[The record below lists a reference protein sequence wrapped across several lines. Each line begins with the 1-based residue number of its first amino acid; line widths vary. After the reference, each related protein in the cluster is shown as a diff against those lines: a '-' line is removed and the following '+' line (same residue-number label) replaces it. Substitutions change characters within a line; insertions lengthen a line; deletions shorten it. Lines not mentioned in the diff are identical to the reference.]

1 MKYFQNIKY
10 LSPFADPLVSLDEWV
25 DKAQKK
31 MYRYIN
37 QRLLTHNRNSFL
49 YPLLPNMKK
58 TQTISLLLI
67 GVLGTSMMF
76 TQTHAFQDEDY
87 EDDSYNYEEDFNM
100 YDEENDDIDTWDDME
115 DDENEWDDYSDEELE
130 EIYGEE
136 FNPEDS
142 DWEDYEGEYEDD
154 DDYNDFED
162 QIFEDQIF
170 GELTDEERDRLDEE
184 FERHEKVIDPMY
196 DNYYETEN
204 EAERELIK
212 QSMSEEITNHYNNLL
227 TQTNSEEGRELLAEE
242 KNMYLESLDYLDEE
256 REDEWDEDEYEDD
269 REDDIFGE
277 DADRETID
285 AIFEKHETAMDDL
298 FDTLDEQVE
307 NEEETSQTKAQLR
320 EKIDAMYQELLP
332 YTSETGKSLLDE
344 EKEWFVDY
352 INNYEDE
359 EYGDD
364 FEDDDYDYDEEWNY
378 PEIKELSDEEWNTL
392 ESLRTTH
399 DDTMDSFFEQL
410 ESKETSR
417 GLLQQKMIEEIKT
430 IYSVFL
436 PYITTET
443 QVYLEE
449 EKNDYLSY
457 IEDLINEELVSD

>member
-1 MKYFQNIKY
+1 
-10 LSPFADPLVSLDEWV
+10 
-25 DKAQKK
+25 

-364 FEDDDYDYDEEWNY
+364 FEDDDYDYDEE
-378 PEIKELSDEEWNTL
+378 
-392 ESLRTTH
+392 
-399 DDTMDSFFEQL
+399 
-410 ESKETSR
+410 
-417 GLLQQKMIEEIKT
+417 
-430 IYSVFL
+430 
-436 PYITTET
+436 
-443 QVYLEE
+443 
-449 EKNDYLSY
+449 
-457 IEDLINEELVSD
+457 